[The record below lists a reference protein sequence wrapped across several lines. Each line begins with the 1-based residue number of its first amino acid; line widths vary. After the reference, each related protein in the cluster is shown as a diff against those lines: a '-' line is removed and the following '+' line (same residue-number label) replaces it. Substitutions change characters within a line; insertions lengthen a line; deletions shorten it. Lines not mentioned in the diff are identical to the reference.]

1 MDNLETYSLI
11 DFMPMEPE
19 VYFRLFVRLNDVVW
33 PFQISAFAFGLAAI
47 WYAWRGR
54 SWIAGLVSGV
64 GWIGSGVAFHLHMF
78 AELNWAAVYTGW
90 AFILQGVSMTLAG
103 FAGALQRVPRRG
115 STLSGSTLSGSTLS
129 QRAGV
134 ALAVFGLVIY
144 PCLGPLTNRTWSG
157 VEVFGIAP
165 DPTAF
170 VTLGLLLIAQRL
182 PWLLALIPILWCA
195 LSGAIWY
202 AMTWSP
208 GLVLP
213 VAALV
218 FLSFSIVKLIQ
229 SRADKR

>member
-1 MDNLETYSLI
+1 MDELATYSLI

-19 VYFRLFVRLNDVVW
+19 VYFRLFVRLNDAAW

-54 SWIAGLVSGV
+54 SWIAGIISGMS
-64 GWIGSGVAFHLHMF
+64 WIGSGVAFHLHLF

-90 AFILQGVSMTLAG
+90 AFILQGVFMTLAG
-103 FAGALQRVPRRG
+103 FAGVLQRIPRRG
-115 STLSGSTLSGSTLS
+115 ATFS
-129 QRAGV
+129 QYAGV
-134 ALAVFGLVIY
+134 ALAVFGLVVY

-157 VEVFGIAP
+157 VEIYSIAP
-165 DPTAF
+165 DPTAL

-182 PWLLALIPILWCA
+182 PWLLALIPVLWCA
-195 LSGAIWY
+195 LSGTVWY
-202 AMTWSP
+202 AMNWYP

-213 VAALV
+213 AVVLA
-218 FLSFSIVKLIQ
+218 FLLFSVLKVLQ